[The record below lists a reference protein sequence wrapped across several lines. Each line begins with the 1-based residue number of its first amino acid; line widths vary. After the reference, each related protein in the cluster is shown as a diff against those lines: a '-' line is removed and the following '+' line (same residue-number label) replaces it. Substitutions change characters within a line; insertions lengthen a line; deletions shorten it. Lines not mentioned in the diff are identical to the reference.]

1 VVEVGEVLVVGSGLG
16 GVVGVVE
23 VEVVWVGP
31 IIVVVVCPLL
41 WMRTNCDCDHSEC
54 I

>member
-1 VVEVGEVLVVGSGLG
+1 VVEVGEVFVIGSGLG

-31 IIVVVVCPLL
+31 IIVIVVCPLL
-41 WMRTNCDCDHSEC
+41 WMRKNRDNDHDEC